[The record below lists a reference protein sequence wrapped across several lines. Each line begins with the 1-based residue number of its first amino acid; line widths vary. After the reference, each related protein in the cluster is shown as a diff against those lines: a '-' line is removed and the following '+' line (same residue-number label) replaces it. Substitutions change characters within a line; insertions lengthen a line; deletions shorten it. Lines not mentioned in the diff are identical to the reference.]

1 MFASIRN
8 TGARINEVLASP
20 AMIFAAAALPV
31 CAAGHAETALV
42 KGRPQRRNGA
52 ASPGAVVRA
61 IVSFAATDDGAH
73 AEESLNP

>member
-42 KGRPQRRNGA
+42 KA
-52 ASPGAVVRA
+52 ARSAGTVPHRLVPLSEQLYLSQLQMMVPTLKK
-61 IVSFAATDDGAH
+61 V
-73 AEESLNP
+73 